1 MISDLILHAHKRARA
16 HIHTPIIRALLPRSR
31 LKWLRR
37 EPIYYYY
44 KLYIHR
50 TFLPK
55 SSYEDR
61 WNIGRRRND
70 IFILPPIFPFLSL
83 PSLPFHCIP
92 LKSFAR
98 VSITV
103 PMHYINDKTKARIVN
118 PSSIY
123 DKKTVIPTNLI
134 SLVLLSPA
142 VRRCKYLDFKGHIRS
157 ACSVLV
163 YEYR

>member
-1 MISDLILHAHKRARA
+1 MISDLILHAHKRART
-16 HIHTPIIRALLPRSR
+16 HTHTDYSRTFASLAPQMITTRADILLLQIVHTIAP
-31 LKWLRR
+31 
-37 EPIYYYY
+37 
-44 KLYIHR
+44 
-50 TFLPK
+50 FLPK

-83 PSLPFHCIP
+83 PSLPSHCIP

-123 DKKTVIPTNLI
+123 DKNCNSNQSDKFG
-134 SLVLLSPA
+134 SP
-142 VRRCKYLDFKGHIRS
+142 FSG
-157 ACSVLV
+157 CS
-163 YEYR
+163 EM